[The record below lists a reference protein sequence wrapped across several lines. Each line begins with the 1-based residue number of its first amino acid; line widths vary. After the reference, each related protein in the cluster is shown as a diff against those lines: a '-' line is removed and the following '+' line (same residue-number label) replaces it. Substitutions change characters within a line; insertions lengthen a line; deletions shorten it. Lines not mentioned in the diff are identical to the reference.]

1 MTQHPTSHDSDLGL
15 MEADL
20 NLTVNTIQ
28 PLSLKP
34 RADFTDPENTK
45 KLAEMVMRMFSH
57 WKLSAAD
64 QLQLLGLSPSSRSML
79 SRYRTGKAVPSSPD
93 MLDRIGW
100 LLSIH
105 KNLRTLYPE
114 NKEICYSWIKL
125 HNQFLG
131 NWTPLEI
138 MKRQRLL
145 GIHRIAKLLDQ
156 LVTM

>member
-1 MTQHPTSHDSDLGL
+1 MTQHPTSHDSNTGL
-15 MEADL
+15 MDTDL
-20 NLTVNTIQ
+20 SPAGSHTQLVFLEPRTNL
-28 PLSLKP
+28 
-34 RADFTDPENTK
+34 TDPENAK
-45 KLAEMVMRMFSH
+45 KLTQMVMRMFGH
-57 WKLSAAD
+57 WKLSATD

-79 SRYRTGKAVPSSPD
+79 SRYRTGKAGPSSPD

-114 NKEICYSWIKL
+114 NKEICYSWIKRQN
-125 HNQFLG
+125 HFLG

-138 MKRQRLL
+138 MKRQRLI
-145 GIHRIAKLLDQ
+145 GIHRIAQLLDQ